1 MTDGVTLYGPIGK
14 LARELSPSDV
24 LGAEEVYAA
33 AIALWSTAIAPRL
46 EIQSYLPGLRPPLV
60 WTAFVGDSTTPGAP
74 LERTVVEA
82 LRIND
87 RFAFIEGGYGVDRV
101 TQLFQ
106 AVDAARRTATAG
118 SVLPSTWL
126 NGSPFH
132 WTRGGK
138 CRLQDDLDYALRV
151 AWDGSNFLGGRPL
164 KQKRRPGQEELDRIP
179 PMVGV
184 LWGVSKTAWNQRP
197 QTPGCDAFYSRFLPF
212 KVRRTDPFPLG
223 VPEDPPVALTDAYA
237 WVVDSPRLVEL
248 SGGAAEKWGAVRSLQ
263 WELEGVPAPQ
273 QDAFSLR
280 VGEHTLRIAAAL
292 AAAEESAVI
301 HHDMIEAAWTLTRR
315 SILDSW
321 ELDAADTSRLMEPFA
336 KVDAAL
342 QAAEDADRAPIRTV
356 WSEPSGRSDQEA
368 DTEPAGEPE
377 ADVPDMPVQ
386 RRTAVVQSQ
395 DRDTRV
401 TRRVKKWYDNIC
413 QMCSTRIELPAPPYL
428 YSEAAH
434 IQALGAPHDGPDR
447 IENVL
452 CLCPNCHIQ
461 FDRGARYL
469 TDDLHVVDALTG
481 HSLGPLKIHPD
492 HLIKLTYVQQH
503 RARWKEP
510 PT

>member
-14 LARELSPSDV
+14 LARELSPSDA

-33 AIALWSTAIAPRL
+33 TIALWSTAIAPSL

-60 WTAFVGDSTTPGAP
+60 WTAFVGDSTSPAAP

-87 RFAFIEGGYGVDRV
+87 RYAFIEGGYGVARV
-101 TQLFQ
+101 TELFQ
-106 AVDAARRTATAG
+106 AVDAARWNATAA
-118 SVLPSTWL
+118 SMLPSTWL

-132 WTRGGK
+132 WTTGGK
-138 CRLQDDLDYALRV
+138 CRLQDDLDCALRV

-164 KQKRRPGQEELDRIP
+164 KQKRRPGQEELDRVP

-197 QTPGCDAFYSRFLPF
+197 QMPGGDAFYSRFLPF

-223 VPEDPPVALTDAYA
+223 GPEDPPAALTDAYA
-237 WVVDSPRLVEL
+237 WAVGSPRRVEL
-248 SGGAAEKWGAVRSLQ
+248 SGAAAEKWHAVRSLE
-263 WELEGVPAPQ
+263 WDLEGVPGPQ

-292 AAAEESAVI
+292 AAAEASTVI
-301 HHDMIEAAWTLTRR
+301 HHGMIEAAWTLVRR

-342 QAAEDADRAPIRTV
+342 QAAEDTDV
-356 WSEPSGRSDQEA
+356 CSDPSVRSDQEA
-368 DTEPAGEPE
+368 DTEPVGEPA

-401 TRRVKKWYDNIC
+401 TRQVKEWYDNTCQIC
-413 QMCSTRIELPAPPYL
+413 GTRIELPAPPYS

-481 HSLGPLKIHPD
+481 HSLGPLRIHPD
-492 HLIKLTYVQQH
+492 HRIRLTYVQQH
-503 RARWKEP
+503 RARWKQP
-510 PT
+510 SA